1 MPEVVSDSLNDFK
14 KMLESCKLEGAY
26 NDDLVFDNNG
36 NTRTSWWALQSFFY
50 VGRGLELKHMQKGEI
65 RLPWNIF
72 FNLRDGL
79 AAGAFNGA
87 AGVGKPWRRAASAL
101 SLRLW

>member
-36 NTRTSWWALQSFFY
+36 NTRTSWWALQSFFTW
-50 VGRGLELKHMQKGEI
+50 VEAWSSSTCRRAKSGCPGTFFSTFATGLRPALLMGRPGLENPGEG
-65 RLPWNIF
+65 
-72 FNLRDGL
+72 LRVL
-79 AAGAFNGA
+79 
-87 AGVGKPWRRAASAL
+87 
-101 SLRLW
+101 